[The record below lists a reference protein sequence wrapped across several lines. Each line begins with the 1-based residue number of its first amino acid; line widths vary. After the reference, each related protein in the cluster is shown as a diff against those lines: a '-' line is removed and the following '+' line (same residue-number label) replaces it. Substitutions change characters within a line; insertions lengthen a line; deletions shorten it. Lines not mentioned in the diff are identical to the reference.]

1 MIIKKIR
8 LKNWKNFR
16 SAEAELKERIYLI
29 GPNASGKSNFL
40 DALRFLRDIAH
51 PKAGGLQRALD
62 ERGGLNKIRCLASR
76 QAPQVEIEIELAQ
89 SWDADT
95 EWRYVLALHNEGKG
109 ANRVLVHK
117 EQAFYQK
124 NKTPK
129 IDRPDALDK
138 KDPARLTQTALEDTR
153 SNAEFR
159 EIAEFLQSITY
170 LHLVPQMIQHAEKIG
185 GLKVSFDPFG
195 QSFLERIA
203 ATPEKTRTSRLKRI
217 SRALKICVP
226 FLDELEF
233 IKDEITGKP
242 HLRARYEHWRPNGGF
257 QREDQF
263 SDGTLRLL
271 GLMWV
276 LLEGGTVL
284 LLEEPELS
292 LDDAIVAKIPALLRE
307 MQKSSRSRPQ
317 VILTTHSE
325 ALLANVD
332 GTEVRRL
339 EASNEG
345 TKIKA
350 ADSNEEASLR
360 AGFTPAEVMLP
371 KVHPNSQNL
380 KLF

>member
-16 SAEAELKERIYLI
+16 SAETELRERVYLI

-51 PKAGGLQRALD
+51 PKAGGLLRALD
-62 ERGGLNKIRCLASR
+62 ERGGLNKIRCLAAR
-76 QAPQVEIEIELAQ
+76 REPEVELEIELAQ
-89 SWDADT
+89 SWDTET
-95 EWRYVLALHNEGKG
+95 EWRYILALRNEGKG
-109 ANRVLVHK
+109 ANRVLVHS
-117 EQAFYQK
+117 EQVFRHG
-124 NKTPK
+124 NR
-129 IDRPDALDK
+129 ILNRPDPEDK
-138 KDPARLTQTALEDTR
+138 KDLTRLTQTALEDTR
-153 SNAEFR
+153 SNADFR

-203 ATPEKTRTSRLKRI
+203 ATKERIRTPRLKRI
-217 SRALKICVP
+217 SHALKICVP
-226 FLDELEF
+226 FLEGLEF
-233 IKDEITGKP
+233 VKDEITGKP
-242 HLRARYEHWRPNGGF
+242 HLQARYKHWRPYSGF

-271 GLMWV
+271 GLMWI

-307 MQKSSRSRPQ
+307 MQKSSRTRPQ

-325 ALLANVD
+325 VLLNNVD
-332 GTEVRRL
+332 GAEVRRL

-345 TKIKA
+345 TKIRE
-350 ADSNEEASLR
+350 ADSNERASLK

-371 KVHPNSQNL
+371 KVHPDSKNL
-380 KLF
+380 SLF

>member
-16 SAEAELKERIYLI
+16 SAETELRERVYLI

-62 ERGGLNKIRCLASR
+62 ERGGLNKIRCLAAR
-76 QAPQVEIEIELAQ
+76 RDPQVELEIELAQ
-89 SWDADT
+89 SWDTET
-95 EWRYVLALHNEGKG
+95 EWRYLLALHNEGKG

-117 EQAFYQK
+117 EEVTHRDKQ
-124 NKTPK
+124 
-129 IDRPDALDK
+129 ILIRPDEFDK

-159 EIAEFLQSITY
+159 EVAEFLQSITY
-170 LHLVPQMIQHAEKIG
+170 LHLVPQMIQYAEKIG
-185 GLKVSFDPFG
+185 GFRVSFDPFG
-195 QSFLERIA
+195 QGFLERIA
-203 ATPEKTRTSRLKRI
+203 ATKEKTRNSRLKRI
-217 SRALKICVP
+217 SQALKICVP

-233 IKDEITGKP
+233 KKDEITGKP

-257 QREDQF
+257 QQEDQF

-276 LLEGGTVL
+276 LLEGGTIL

-292 LDDAIVAKIPALLRE
+292 LDDAIVATIPTLLRE

-325 ALLANVD
+325 ALLNNVD
-332 GTEVRRL
+332 GAEVRRL
-339 EASNEG
+339 ELSNEG
-345 TKIKA
+345 TKIKT
-350 ADSNEEASLR
+350 ADINEQASLQ

-371 KVHPNSQNL
+371 KVHPASKNL
-380 KLF
+380 SLF

>member
-16 SAEAELKERIYLI
+16 SAETILTERVYLI

-40 DALRFLRDIAH
+40 DAIRFLRDVAH
-51 PKAGGLQRALD
+51 PKSGGLLRALD
-62 ERGGLNKIRCLASR
+62 DRGGLAKIRCLAAR
-76 QAPQVEIEIELAQ
+76 REPEVELEIELAQ
-89 SWDADT
+89 EWDSPT
-95 EWRYVLALHNEGKG
+95 EWSYMLALRNEGKG
-109 ANRVLVHK
+109 ANRVLVHC
-117 EQAFYQK
+117 EQAFHLGVEK
-124 NKTPK
+124 L
-129 IDRPDALDK
+129 DRPDAADK

-153 SNAEFR
+153 ANAAFR
-159 EIAEFLQSITY
+159 PIAEFLQSITY

-185 GLKVSFDPFG
+185 GFHVNFDPFG

-203 ATPEKTRTSRLKRI
+203 ATSEKTRTSRLKRI
-217 SRALKICVP
+217 SKTLKICVP

-233 IKDEITGKP
+233 VKDPISGRP
-242 HLRARYEHWRPNGGF
+242 HLRARYAHWRPNGGF
-257 QREDQF
+257 QQESQF

-292 LDDAIVAKIPALLRE
+292 LDDAIVARIPELLRE
-307 MQKSSRSRPQ
+307 MQKNARTRPQ

-325 ALLANVD
+325 ILLHNVD
-332 GTEVRRL
+332 GSEVRRL
-339 EASNEG
+339 EVSKEG

-350 ADSNEEASLR
+350 ADSNERASLK

-371 KVHPNSQNL
+371 KVHPDAKNL
-380 KLF
+380 SLF